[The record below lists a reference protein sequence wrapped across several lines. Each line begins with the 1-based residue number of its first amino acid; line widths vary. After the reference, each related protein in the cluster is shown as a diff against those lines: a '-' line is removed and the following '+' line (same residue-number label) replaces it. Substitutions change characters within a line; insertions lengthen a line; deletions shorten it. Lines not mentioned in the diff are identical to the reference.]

1 MKTEDLIKA
10 ISADTDAPCTPISRV
25 LLMAG
30 VGGAA
35 VAAIVFL
42 VLIPLRPDFAAALP
56 TGRFL
61 YKWLL
66 TLTLVVT
73 SMAVV
78 VQLAR
83 PQSVPTSRLLLL
95 IVAPLVLIAGIAVE
109 LLTVPADYWMP
120 TMRGRNAIGCLL
132 LIPLLSAMPLA
143 ALFLALQE
151 GAPARPALAGG
162 VAGLA
167 AAGIGATLY
176 ATHCMDDSPLFMAAW
191 YVLGIGLVA
200 AIGAILGPRLLRW

>member
-1 MKTEDLIKA
+1 
-10 ISADTDAPCTPISRV
+10 
-25 LLMAG
+25 LLP
-30 VGGAA
+30 V
-35 VAAIVFL
+35 
-42 VLIPLRPDFAAALP
+42 RPDFASVLP
-56 TGRFL
+56 TWRFL

-66 TLTLVVT
+66 TLTLVIT

-83 PQSVPTSRLLLL
+83 PQTVSTSRMLLL
-95 IVAPLVLIAGIAVE
+95 IAAPLVLIAGIAVE
-109 LLTVPADYWMP
+109 LVTVPAEYWMP
-120 TMRGRNAIGCLL
+120 TMRGQNALGCMI

-143 ALFLALQE
+143 ALLLALQE

-176 ATHCMDDSPLFMAAW
+176 ASHCMDDSPLFMAAW

-200 AIGAILGPRLLRW
+200 GVGAILGPRLLRW